1 MDAWHAKLAASGANP
16 SDAQTLCSYIILLP
30 AVRLGALCASRVQ
43 FAPAPHGSWRYFYTF
58 RPKSLAVRKKV
69 CTFASA
75 YRVDDMN
82 ITSYIQET
90 IIIREPSE
98 RMKSLI
104 EEMRKHKAMRREQM
118 RNTEPQFIVNV

>member
-1 MDAWHAKLAASGANP
+1 M
-16 SDAQTLCSYIILLP
+16 
-30 AVRLGALCASRVQ
+30 
-43 FAPAPHGSWRYFYTF
+43 APAPTRSWRFFDTF
-58 RPKSLAVRKKV
+58 LPESLAVRKKV

-75 YRVDDMN
+75 YRVYDMN